1 MKYKARKSGNAI
13 VVTIPAFIRES
24 LNIRDKDDLSIKL
37 EGKKIIV
44 EKKIGEVNK

>member
-13 VVTIPAFIRES
+13 VITIPAFVRQT
-24 LNIRDKDDLSIKL
+24 LNIKDKDELSIKL

-44 EKKIGEVNK
+44 EKK